1 MKAVGVEE
9 AIQDMI
15 LPMATGIET
24 DVPSTQNDA
33 DDAKHQL
40 CAKVS
45 SYEGPFLCN
54 FSHISYSKRK

>member
-40 CAKVS
+40 CSKVS

-54 FSHISYSKRK
+54 FFHTSYSKRK